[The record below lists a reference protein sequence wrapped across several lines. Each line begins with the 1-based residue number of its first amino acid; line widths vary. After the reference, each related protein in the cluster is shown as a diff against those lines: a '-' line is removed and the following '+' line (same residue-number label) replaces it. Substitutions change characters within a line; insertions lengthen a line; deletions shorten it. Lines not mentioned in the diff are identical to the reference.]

1 MSGVHERMQGIANT
15 NTNLSQRWIAIFVVI
30 FAKNFVLEGFA
41 VISEETN
48 ALLLDTFDNIEEE
61 EFFEVIYNIPNHV
74 FWT

>member
-1 MSGVHERMQGIANT
+1 MRECKELQIPTPTFLNGELQFFC
-15 NTNLSQRWIAIFVVI
+15 IFFYNKI
-30 FAKNFVLEGFA
+30 VLEGFA

>member
-1 MSGVHERMQGIANT
+1 MRECKELQIPTPTFLNGELQF
-15 NTNLSQRWIAIFVVI
+15 LLYF

-61 EFFEVIYNIPNHV
+61 EFFEVINKFPNYE

>member
-1 MSGVHERMQGIANT
+1 MRECKELQIPTPTFPNGELQF
-15 NTNLSQRWIAIFVVI
+15 FVNF

-61 EFFEVIYNIPNHV
+61 EFFEVNL
-74 FWT
+74 